1 MTAAV
6 TTVRCFIIDDE
17 LPARQLI
24 EKFVS
29 RVPFLELVGACDN
42 AVDALF
48 QVEQLQP
55 SLIFL
60 DVEMPEMTGFEF
72 LRLLPTPKPEVI
84 MVTAFP
90 QYAVEGF
97 EHQVTD
103 YLLKPVSFERFMRA
117 VNKATANRTLSPPAF
132 TAVTPPIT
140 PALAEPTPEHS
151 DFILIKEDKKL
162 VRVEPEDIV
171 FIEGMKDYLKIYL
184 PNRVLV
190 THMTMIKIEAMLPS
204 ALFLRVNRSYI
215 VRKGAI
221 QEIDGNVIT
230 TTDGKKVPIG
240 VTFRE
245 SVMEALRKNR
255 S

>member
-1 MTAAV
+1 MTAPLSP
-6 TTVRCFIIDDE
+6 VRCFIIDDE

-29 RVPFLELVGACDN
+29 RVPFLELIGTCDN

-48 QVEQLQP
+48 QVQQLQP

-90 QYAVEGF
+90 HYAVEGF

-117 VNKATANRTLSPPAF
+117 INKATGNRSFSPEAPTPAPPA
-132 TAVTPPIT
+132 AAPSPE
-140 PALAEPTPEHS
+140 PAPEHT

-162 VRVEPEDIV
+162 IKVVPEEIV
-171 FIEGMKDYLKIYL
+171 FIEGMKDYLKIHL
-184 PNRVLV
+184 PGRVLV
-190 THMTMIKIEAMLPS
+190 THMTMLKIEAMLPA

-215 VRKGAI
+215 VRKRAI

-245 SVMEALRKNR
+245 SVMETLRKNR

>member
-1 MTAAV
+1 MTTSV
-6 TTVRCFIIDDE
+6 PPVRCFIIDDE
-17 LPARQLI
+17 LPARQLL
-24 EKFVS
+24 EKFVN
-29 RVPFLELVGACDN
+29 RVPFLELAGSCDN

-48 QVEQLQP
+48 RIEELQP
-55 SLIFL
+55 DLIFL

-72 LRLLPTPKPEVI
+72 LRVLPVPRPEII

-90 QYAVEGF
+90 HYAVEGF

-117 VNKATANRTLSPPAF
+117 VNKATAHRTLSSP
-132 TAVTPPIT
+132 V
-140 PALAEPTPEHS
+140 ALPEPKPEQT

-162 VRVEPEDIV
+162 VRVEPSDIV

-190 THMTMIKIEAMLPS
+190 THLTMIKLEALLPPT
-204 ALFLRVNRSYI
+204 LFLRVNRSYI

-230 TTDGKKVPIG
+230 TIDGKKVPIG

-245 SVMEALRKNR
+245 SVMDVLRKNR